1 MPPARSATAHLPEPS
16 RREHQLLDTV
26 YRLGRATAAE
36 VLAALPDPPT
46 NAAVRAQLGILVR
59 KGRLKIERDGPRYV
73 YLPTH
78 PHAKAGRAAIRR
90 VVETFFENSLEEA
103 VAALL
108 GSRATKL
115 TEAEIARLKALIDES
130 A

>member
-1 MPPARSATAHLPEPS
+1 MPKPAPSSDHDPLS
-16 RREHQLLDTV
+16 RRERQLLDTV

-46 NAAVRAQLGILVR
+46 NAAVRAQLASLVR
-59 KGRLKIERDGPRYV
+59 KGRLKITRDGPRYI
-73 YLPTH
+73 YAPAH
-78 PHAKAGRAAIRR
+78 PHARAGRAAIRR
-90 VVETFFENSLEEA
+90 VVETFFANSLEHA

-108 GSRATKL
+108 DAREKKPTD
-115 TEAEIARLKALIDES
+115 AEIARLKALIDES

>member
-1 MPPARSATAHLPEPS
+1 MPPTRLAPARLTELS
-16 RREHQLLDTV
+16 RRERQLLDTV

-59 KGRLKIERDGPRYV
+59 KGHLRIEQDGPRYA

-90 VVETFFENSLEEA
+90 VVETFFENSLEDA

-115 TEAEIARLKALIDES
+115 TEAEITRLKAMIEKS

>member
-1 MPPARSATAHLPEPS
+1 MPKPAPAPALHDPLS
-16 RREHQLLDTV
+16 RRERQLLDAV

-46 NAAVRAQLGILVR
+46 NAAVRAQLASLVR
-59 KGRLKIERDGPRYV
+59 KRRLKIEQDGPRYV

-78 PHAKAGRAAIRR
+78 PHAQAGRAAIRR
-90 VVETFFENSLEEA
+90 VVETFFENSLENA

-108 GSRATKL
+108 GSRAAKL
-115 TEAEIARLKALIDES
+115 TDAEIARLKTLIEKS

>member
-1 MPPARSATAHLPEPS
+1 MPAPTADHDPLS
-16 RREHQLLDTV
+16 RRERQLLDTV

-46 NAAVRAQLGILVR
+46 NAAVRAQLASLVR
-59 KGRLKIERDGPRYV
+59 KGRLKITRDGPRYI
-73 YLPTH
+73 YAPAR
-78 PHAKAGRAAIRR
+78 PHAHAGRAAIRR
-90 VVETFFENSLEEA
+90 VVETFFSNSLEHA

-108 GSRATKL
+108 DARAKKL
-115 TEAEIARLKALIDES
+115 TDAEIARLKALIEES